1 MAQEVDMNT
10 YSEVTR
16 QYSRFSRNAAGMGN
30 VIGGILALAAW
41 WIWAHMQDSILRRVA
56 LIAIPIIWVAAREWL
71 RHRYY
76 QRYGK
81 VAGLGDRT
89 EMLWRI
95 ALTSLTALVCATI
108 LGFSV
113 YFATAKPYPD
123 YSALPVIWMIIIVA
137 MPFAVWFFFNG
148 AVELIVGVS
157 LLYYAAEGIAGTT
170 PRGAAD
176 STVILFAFLLILA
189 GIREHQL
196 YRKLQTKLESVEGLP

>member
-1 MAQEVDMNT
+1 MAQEVDLNT

-30 VIGGILALAAW
+30 VIGGIFGLTAW
-41 WIWAHMQDSILRRVA
+41 WIWAHTQDSVLRRIA
-56 LIAIPIIWVAAREWL
+56 LVAIPVIWVAAREWL

-81 VAGLGDRT
+81 VAPLGDHT

-95 ALTSLTALVCATI
+95 ALTSLTAVVCATI
-108 LGFSV
+108 LGFSG
-113 YFATAKPYPD
+113 YFAMAKPYPD
-123 YSALPVIWMIIIVA
+123 HPALPVIWLIIIAV

-170 PRGAAD
+170 PRGSAD
-176 STVILFAFLLILA
+176 STVILFALLLILA
-189 GIREHQL
+189 GIREHKL
-196 YRKLQTKLESVEGLP
+196 YRKLQTKLESAEGLP